1 MTTKERSI
9 LRALY
14 NDTSAL
20 DPNNNHHGPS
30 STAIMADAELK
41 DGYQKQDLKHL
52 VANMSLDQGL
62 AGNPEAI

>member
-20 DPNNNHHGPS
+20 DPNNNQHGPS

-41 DGYQKQDLKHL
+41 DGYLTVKAATNTSNETKD
-52 VANMSLDQGL
+52 V
-62 AGNPEAI
+62 